1 MTLHVDIHSPIP
13 IYYQIR
19 EQLRQ
24 QILGGQLNPGDMLPT
39 EMEICAEC
47 GISRMTARQALS
59 QLAYE
64 GLVVRQRGR
73 GTFIAAPKA
82 TLDSS
87 QFPLQGYTELL
98 SQMGMQAGAL
108 VLAQVVEPA
117 TEAVAAQLKVNPGD
131 PLVRITRQRLMRSE
145 PMSLE
150 TSFYPHSRC
159 PGLADLDL
167 ADRSVYRLIE
177 ERYDITPAY
186 ATDTVELSVA
196 GAYEARELKISE
208 GVPVV
213 LVTRLSFL
221 EDDTPLEFTQT
232 IHRGDRF
239 KSVVHRTRQQLK

>member
-1 MTLHVDIHSPIP
+1 MSLHVDTHSPIP

-19 EQLRQ
+19 EQLRR
-24 QILGGQLNPGDMLPT
+24 QIVGGHLKHGDTLPT

-47 GISRMTARQALS
+47 GVSRMTARQALS

-73 GTFIAAPKA
+73 GTFVAAPKA

-87 QFPLQGYTELL
+87 QFPLQSYTELL
-98 SQMGMQAGAL
+98 GQIGMQAGAI

-150 TSFYPHSRC
+150 TSYYPHSRC
-159 PGLADLDL
+159 PGLANLDL
-167 ADRSVYRLIE
+167 TNQSVYRLIE
-177 ERYDITPAY
+177 ERYGVAPAY
-186 ATDTVELSVA
+186 ATDTIELSVA
-196 GAYEARELKISE
+196 GSYEAKELKISE

-239 KSVVHRTRQQLK
+239 KSIVHRARQQLK

>member
-1 MTLHVDIHSPIP
+1 MTLHIDTKNPIP

-24 QILGGQLNPGDMLPT
+24 QIVGGQLNPGDMLPT

-47 GISRMTARQALS
+47 GVSRMTARQALT
-59 QLAYE
+59 QLANE
-64 GLVVRQRGR
+64 GLVTRQRGR
-73 GTFIAAPKA
+73 GTFVAAPKA

-87 QFPLQGYTELL
+87 QFPLQSYTELL
-98 SQMGMQAGAL
+98 GQIGMQAGAV

-117 TEAVAAQLKVNPGD
+117 SESVAAQLKLSPGD
-131 PLVRITRQRLMRSE
+131 PVVRIARQRLMRGE
-145 PMSLE
+145 AMSLE

-159 PGLADLDL
+159 PDL
-167 ADRSVYRLIE
+167 ASLNLTDQSVYRLLE
-177 ERYDITPAY
+177 EHYGIAMAY
-186 ATDTVELSVA
+186 ATDTIELSVA
-196 GAYEARELKISE
+196 GAYEAKELKISE

-221 EDDTPLEFTQT
+221 EDNTPIEFTQT

-239 KSVVHRTRQQLK
+239 KSVVRRSHQQLK